1 MKTAISVCSGQYPS
15 FLAENG
21 LTLLEVH
28 APKSFLGVKGGAW
41 VDQGPWWAANCVG
54 DLSLT
59 AKKEKKNLIL

>member
-1 MKTAISVCSGQYPS
+1 MDADANWTQERR

-41 VDQGPWWAANCVG
+41 VDQGP
-54 DLSLT
+54 
-59 AKKEKKNLIL
+59 